1 MNMSPSP
8 RRTRNATTLP
18 QRQRGAILVIALM
31 FLVLLT
37 IISVS
42 SISGVTLEEKMA
54 GNMREQN
61 VAFQAAESALRDAEI
76 DLETGIGGTCTP
88 GVSVPANPGL
98 SQGCLGARDP
108 MTIAASFAINCSAAF
123 TFGVCLQPAAP
134 PATWQ
139 AQIVTPSTWDWT
151 HANKTTAYGTFT
163 GASALVG
170 VIRQPRYVIEY
181 LAEKDDTSTTP
192 ATRFFR
198 VTARGWGANAN
209 TTVTLQTVYRMQMN

>member
-1 MNMSPSP
+1 MNMSPTL
-8 RRTRNATTLP
+8 RRTRSAIALP
-18 QRQRGAILVIALM
+18 RRQRGAILVIALM

-76 DLETGIGGTCTP
+76 DLETGIGGDNPPGTP
-88 GVSVPANPGL
+88 VH
-98 SQGCLGARDP
+98 RDP
-108 MTIAASFAINCSAAF
+108 MTIAGNFANNCSGAF
-123 TFGVCLQPAAP
+123 TFGICRQPAAP

-139 AQIVTPSTWDWT
+139 TQIVTPSTWDWT
-151 HANKTTAYGTFT
+151 DINKTTAYGRFT
-163 GASALVG
+163 GASALAG
-170 VIRQPRYVIEY
+170 VFRQPRYVIEY

-198 VTARGWGANAN
+198 VSARGWGANAN
-209 TTVTLQTVYRMQMN
+209 TAVTLQTVYRMQMN